1 MRAVIILKNINNIDK
16 KLIDNS
22 FIVGADRGALNA
34 IQHGILLDVSIGD
47 FDSVNKEEF
56 EIIKGHSKKIIQLNP
71 IKDKT
76 DTLEALELVKD
87 YDEIIIL
94 GGIKGNRIEHFYA
107 NLLLFNQYPN
117 LKIIDDNSLIYV
129 ENKPFIPNQ
138 DYEFISFFS
147 LDDNTSLTL
156 EGFKYNL
163 KNYNLKISDPLC
175 ISNEII
181 SNPKIIINNGKV
193 LIIHSR
199 ADYKNE

>member
-34 IQHGILLDVSIGD
+34 ILHGILLDVSIGD

-138 DYEFISFFS
+138 DYKFISFFS

-199 ADYKNE
+199 DDYKNE

>member
-138 DYEFISFFS
+138 DYKFISFFS

-199 ADYKNE
+199 DDYKNE